1 MFKSDSQTNI
11 NTVEFNFSTVLDYIF
26 IIKIILVENVR
37 EVLFVAYWV
46 TIFPPKKMRFLSS
59 LIGLIAAEH
68 CIWTSLKE
76 CPDATKIQE

>member
-11 NTVEFNFSTVLDYIF
+11 NTVDSNFSTVLDYIF

-46 TIFPPKKMRFLSS
+46 TIFPPKKMVHSGENLLFVHLHFDRKFPLVENK
-59 LIGLIAAEH
+59 AA
-68 CIWTSLKE
+68 L
-76 CPDATKIQE
+76 